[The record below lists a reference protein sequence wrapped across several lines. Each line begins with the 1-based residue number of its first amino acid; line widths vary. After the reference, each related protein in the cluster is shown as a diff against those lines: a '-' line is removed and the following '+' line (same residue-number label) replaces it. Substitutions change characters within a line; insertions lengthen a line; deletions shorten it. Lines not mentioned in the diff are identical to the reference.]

1 MSSDF
6 ALLILYLCNDR
17 RNKMAKNNR
26 EVKTMTFLE
35 QEAEDLLVI
44 AFALGLARR
53 DPKTGLTYLVNPS
66 DKETPSLKNEKPKL

>member
-1 MSSDF
+1 
-6 ALLILYLCNDR
+6 
-17 RNKMAKNNR
+17 MAKNDL
-26 EVKTMTFLE
+26 EVKPMTFLE

-66 DKETPSLKNEKPKL
+66 DKETPSQKKEKPKQ